1 MSTRKR
7 KENTESALFKALYE
21 GVKEEL
27 SEKQERLEIANYR
40 VGQLE
45 TQVRNSIPMLEYH
58 RENYEKLKFMGN
70 KNSKNVAALINIM
83 RKSGYCK
90 KVEDCRY
97 SRLSGDGSDRL
108 FFRIKTA
115 DQNSFIGVMPGN
127 GRSTKTDK
135 GKAEALA
142 RADGHHCLN
151 CPG

>member
-1 MSTRKR
+1 MD
-7 KENTESALFKALYE
+7 
-21 GVKEEL
+21 
-27 SEKQERLEIANYR
+27 
-40 VGQLE
+40 
-45 TQVRNSIPMLEYH
+45 
-58 RENYEKLKFMGN
+58 N

-142 RADGHHCLN
+142 AFNIGTHLKKRGIAAPLN
-151 CPG
+151 P